1 MAEPCED
8 PISGQK
14 HGTEYNECRRNRLM
28 EQWSALSI
36 KESGGTLFQE
46 KMSEM
51 TTVAHLT
58 PCSFSTSPYQIL
70 LSPALDLRAFSA
82 QNFSNRW
89 PFSPSLC
96 ESHDK
101 YRPLLPKPNEL
112 SHSCPPPSHTRDHTV
127 LYIRAMDEWLRES
140 GENSDLI

>member
-70 LSPALDLRAFSA
+70 LSLLLLTSGPSVPRTFPTAD
-82 QNFSNRW
+82 
-89 PFSPSLC
+89 PSLHRSVSLMINIDRC
-96 ESHDK
+96 
-101 YRPLLPKPNEL
+101 YPNPM
-112 SHSCPPPSHTRDHTV
+112 SCHTRAHLPATHGTIQ
-127 LYIRAMDEWLRES
+127 YCI
-140 GENSDLI
+140 